1 MMRRPFCLILF
12 SLVAACRQAPDVPAA
27 NEVRQAQGGSGE
39 AVEAG
44 PEPDMNATMALDQLA
59 DTNNHLPPPD
69 AELRFLG
76 RWAADER
83 LCARSAW
90 EFTSEG
96 LRTPAGS
103 VCRFRRVRAV
113 PGGYD
118 IDASCAAEGPEEQ
131 DVLNI
136 RFAESARAM
145 LFDSRTVAGT
155 GLVHCPAQSDI
166 AP

>member
-1 MMRRPFCLILF
+1 MRRSFCLILIC
-12 SLVAACRQAPDVPAA
+12 LVAACRQAPHVPAA

-39 AVEAG
+39 AVQAG
-44 PEPDMNATMALDQLA
+44 PDPDMNATMALDQLA
-59 DTNNHLPPPD
+59 DTNNHLPPAD
-69 AELRFLG
+69 AELRFVG
-76 RWAADER
+76 RWAANEA

-90 EFTSEG
+90 EFTPDG

-103 VCRFRRVRAV
+103 VCRFRQVRAV
-113 PGGYD
+113 AGGYD
-118 IDASCAAEGPEEQ
+118 IDSSCTAEGPEEE

-155 GLVHCPAQSDI
+155 GLVYCA
-166 AP
+166 AGTENAG

>member
-1 MMRRPFCLILF
+1 MRRALPLLLIG
-12 SLVAACRQAPDVPAA
+12 LVAACRQAPDVPAA
-27 NEVRQAQGGSGE
+27 NDMRSSQAQDSA

-59 DTNNHLPPPD
+59 GTNNHLPPPD

-76 RWAADER
+76 RWAAEER

-103 VCRFRRVRAV
+103 VCRFREVRAV

-118 IDASCAAEGPEEQ
+118 IDANCAAEGPEET

-155 GLVHCPAQSDI
+155 GLILCPAEGED
-166 AP
+166 AL